1 MMGQDSMGYGYTGT
15 DPRLGY
21 LAIREDNRL
30 LVDLMLAGE
39 NEDPSLQKAY
49 LFVSY
54 AQRQITWLL
63 RVMPLKTQPAIVPVY
78 PYPGTSVRVTTGTR
92 TTAAC

>member
-1 MMGQDSMGYGYTGT
+1 MVRVVRT
-15 DPRLGY
+15 
-21 LAIREDNRL
+21 RECVVADNRL

-39 NEDPSLQKAY
+39 NEDPPLQKAY
-49 LFVSY
+49 LFVSA

-63 RVMPLKTQPAIVPVY
+63 RALSPKTQPAIVPVY